1 MNDINEKF
9 SEKQDLLE
17 NIRDFYSN
25 NKKICEVINSNINI
39 LNPNTKVRN
48 KTGGVNLLGE
58 DKGGSN
64 NNLKVNLFVSINF
77 NFHKNLG

>member
-1 MNDINEKF
+1 LNDINEKF

-48 KTGGVNLLGE
+48 KTGGINLLGE
-58 DKGGSN
+58 EKGSLN